1 MKAFFS
7 FVIRWVIPLLGLI
20 ALSLII
26 WFVGPLLEMLASP
39 TPRWLL
45 IVLLFALWGGYRAWR
60 IVQARR
66 QAAKVLAT
74 GQWSAPAGS
83 VKVCARLPWVR

>member
-7 FVIRWVIPLLGLI
+7 FVIRWVIPLLGLL

-26 WFVGPLLEMLASP
+26 WFVGPLLDVLVPAA
-39 TPRWLL
+39 PRWVL
-45 IVLLFALWGGYRAWR
+45 IILLFAGWLGYRLWR

-66 QAAKVLAT
+66 QAAKVT
-74 GQWSAPAGS
+74 VTFSRPGS
-83 VKVCARLPWVR
+83 PSVRVVRRVKIV